1 MINPKMALPRQT
13 LADID
18 TPFLAL
24 DIDKMD
30 KNVARLATKLNNLGA
45 AIRPHLKTVKSIDAS
60 ERILENKSAGA
71 TVSTLK
77 EAEELAAAGFSNLL
91 YAVGIDPSKLPRV
104 IALRQQGVDISIL
117 LDSEFQAHAVVQ
129 ACINA
134 DIDIAVLIEI
144 DCDGHRGGILA
155 DDPKLLQIAAILKP
169 RQLLRGGLNHAGEAY
184 NFNCHEDLVACAE
197 NERATAVAAANN
209 LRKAGFN
216 CPVISIGSSPTA
228 HFSQN
233 LSGVTEVRAGV
244 YVFFD
249 LVMAGIGVCQI
260 EDIALSV
267 VTTVIG
273 HREDKGWIMI
283 DAGWMALSRDRGT
296 ARQKI
301 DQGYGLVCDLAG
313 VPIAGLIVA
322 DVSQEHGQI
331 SLRADSTALLPQ
343 LEIGTRLRI
352 LPNHACATG
361 AQHSQYYVVSNAQHK
376 QQIDCQPQQSIVQAV
391 WPRIKGW

>member
-1 MINPKMALPRQT
+1 MISPQLTLPRQT
-13 LADID
+13 LADVD

-30 KNVARLATKLNNLGA
+30 KNVARLANKLNALGA

-60 ERILENKSAGA
+60 ERILANKSAGA

-77 EAEELAAAGFSNLL
+77 EAEELAAAGFNNLL

-104 IALRQQGVDISIL
+104 MALRRQGVDIAIL
-117 LDSEFQAHAVVQ
+117 LDSEYQARAVID
-129 ACINA
+129 ACTET
-134 DIDIAVLIEI
+134 DIDIPVLIEI

-155 DDPKLLQIAAILKP
+155 DDPKLLQIAAILEP
-169 RQLLRGGLNHAGEAY
+169 RQLLRGVLNHAGESY
-184 NFNCHEDLVACAE
+184 SCDSPQDLIACAE
-197 NERATAVAAANN
+197 NERATAVAAAKN
-209 LRKAGFN
+209 LHKAGFN
-216 CPVISIGSSPTA
+216 CPMVSIGSSPTA
-228 HFSQN
+228 HFSAN
-233 LSGVTEVRAGV
+233 LKGVTEVRAGV

-313 VPIAGLIVA
+313 VPIPGLIVG

-331 SLRADSTALLPQ
+331 SLRADSTAQLPQ
-343 LEIGTRLRI
+343 LKIGTGLHI
-352 LPNHACATG
+352 LPKHACATG
-361 AQHSQYYVVSNAQHK
+361 AQHSQYHVFSAAQSEQK
-376 QQIDCQPQQSIVQAV
+376 TDSETQQLVVQAV

>member
-1 MINPKMALPRQT
+1 MISPQLTLPRQT
-13 LADID
+13 LADVD

-30 KNVARLATKLNNLGA
+30 KNVARLANKLNALGA

-60 ERILENKSAGA
+60 ERILANKSAGA

-77 EAEELAAAGFSNLL
+77 EAEELAAAGFNNLL

-104 IALRQQGVDISIL
+104 IALRRQGVDIAIL
-117 LDSEFQAHAVVQ
+117 LDSEYQARAVID
-129 ACINA
+129 ACTET
-134 DIDIAVLIEI
+134 DIDIPVLIEI

-155 DDPKLLQIAAILKP
+155 DDPKLLQIAAILEP
-169 RQLLRGGLNHAGEAY
+169 RQLLRGVLNHAGESY
-184 NFNCHEDLVACAE
+184 SCDSPQDLIACAE
-197 NERATAVAAANN
+197 NERATAVAAAKN
-209 LRKAGFN
+209 LHKAGFN
-216 CPVISIGSSPTA
+216 CPMVSIGSSPTA
-228 HFSQN
+228 HFSAN
-233 LSGVTEVRAGV
+233 LKGVTEVRAGV

-313 VPIAGLIVA
+313 VPIPGLIVG

-331 SLRADSTALLPQ
+331 SLRADSTAQLPQ
-343 LEIGTRLRI
+343 LKIGTRLRI

-361 AQHSQYYVVSNAQHK
+361 AQHSQYHVFSAAKSEQK
-376 QQIDCQPQQSIVQAV
+376 TDSETQQLAVQAV

>member
-1 MINPKMALPRQT
+1 MINPQLTLPRQT
-13 LADID
+13 LADVD

-30 KNVARLATKLNNLGA
+30 KNVARLANKLNALGA

-60 ERILENKSAGA
+60 ERILANKSAGA

-77 EAEELAAAGFSNLL
+77 EAEELAAAGFNNLL

-104 IALRQQGVDISIL
+104 IALRRQGVDIAIL
-117 LDSEFQAHAVVQ
+117 LDSEYQARAVID
-129 ACINA
+129 ACTET
-134 DIDIAVLIEI
+134 DIDIPVLIEI

-155 DDPKLLQIAAILKP
+155 DDPKLLQIAAILEP
-169 RQLLRGGLNHAGEAY
+169 RQLLRGVLNHAGESY
-184 NFNCHEDLVACAE
+184 SCDSPQDLIACAE
-197 NERATAVAAANN
+197 NERATAVAAAKN
-209 LRKAGFN
+209 LHKAGFN
-216 CPVISIGSSPTA
+216 CPMVSIGSSPTA
-228 HFSQN
+228 HFSAN
-233 LSGVTEVRAGV
+233 LKGVTEVRAGV

-249 LVMAGIGVCQI
+249 LVIAGIGVCQI

-313 VPIAGLIVA
+313 VPIPGLIVG

-331 SLRADSTALLPQ
+331 SLRADSTAQLPQ
-343 LEIGTRLRI
+343 LKIGTRLRI

-361 AQHSQYYVVSNAQHK
+361 AQHSQYHVFSAVQSE
-376 QQIDCQPQQSIVQAV
+376 QQTDSETQQLAVQAV

>member
-1 MINPKMALPRQT
+1 MINPQLTLPRQT
-13 LADID
+13 LADVD

-30 KNVARLATKLNNLGA
+30 KNVARLANKLNALGA

-60 ERILENKSAGA
+60 ERILANKSAGA

-77 EAEELAAAGFSNLL
+77 EAEELAAAGFNNLL

-104 IALRQQGVDISIL
+104 MALRRQGVDIAIL
-117 LDSEFQAHAVVQ
+117 LDSEHQAQAVID
-129 ACINA
+129 ACTET
-134 DIDIAVLIEI
+134 DIDIPVLIEI

-155 DDPKLLQIAAILKP
+155 DDPKLLQIAAILEP
-169 RQLLRGGLNHAGEAY
+169 RQLLRGVLNHAGESY
-184 NFNCHEDLVACAE
+184 SCDSPQDLIACAE
-197 NERATAVAAANN
+197 NERATAVAAAKN
-209 LRKAGFN
+209 LRKAGFS
-216 CPVISIGSSPTA
+216 CPVVSIGSSPTA
-228 HFSQN
+228 HFSAN
-233 LSGVTEVRAGV
+233 LKGVTEVRAGV

-313 VPIAGLIVA
+313 VPIPGLIVG

-331 SLRADSTALLPQ
+331 SLRTDSTAQLPQ
-343 LEIGTRLRI
+343 LKIGTRLRI

-361 AQHSQYYVVSNAQHK
+361 AQHSQYHVFSAAQSEQK
-376 QQIDCQPQQSIVQAV
+376 TDSETQQLAVQAV

>member
-1 MINPKMALPRQT
+1 MINPQLTLPRQT
-13 LADID
+13 LADVD

-30 KNVARLATKLNNLGA
+30 KNVARLANKLNALGA

-60 ERILENKSAGA
+60 ERILANKSAGA

-77 EAEELAAAGFSNLL
+77 EAEELAAAGFNNLL

-104 IALRQQGVDISIL
+104 MALRRQGVDIAIL
-117 LDSEFQAHAVVQ
+117 LDSEHQAQAVID
-129 ACINA
+129 ACTET
-134 DIDIAVLIEI
+134 DIDIPVLIEI

-155 DDPKLLQIAAILKP
+155 DDPKLLQIAAILEP
-169 RQLLRGGLNHAGEAY
+169 RQLLRGVLNHAGESY
-184 NFNCHEDLVACAE
+184 SCDSPQDLIACAE
-197 NERATAVAAANN
+197 NERATAVAAAKN
-209 LRKAGFN
+209 LHKAGFN
-216 CPVISIGSSPTA
+216 CPMVSIGSSPTA
-228 HFSQN
+228 HFSAN
-233 LSGVTEVRAGV
+233 LKGVTEVRAGV

-313 VPIAGLIVA
+313 VPIPGLIVG

-331 SLRADSTALLPQ
+331 SLRTDSTAQLPQ
-343 LEIGTRLRI
+343 LKIGTRLRI

-361 AQHSQYYVVSNAQHK
+361 AQHSQYHVFSAAQSEQK
-376 QQIDCQPQQSIVQAV
+376 TDSETQQLAVQAV

>member
-1 MINPKMALPRQT
+1 MISPQLTLPRQT
-13 LADID
+13 LADVD

-30 KNVARLATKLNNLGA
+30 KNVARLANKLNALGA

-60 ERILENKSAGA
+60 ERILANKSAGA

-77 EAEELAAAGFSNLL
+77 EAEELAAAGFNNLL

-104 IALRQQGVDISIL
+104 IALRRQGVDIAIL
-117 LDSEFQAHAVVQ
+117 LDSEYQARAVID
-129 ACINA
+129 ACTET
-134 DIDIAVLIEI
+134 DIDIPVLIEI

-155 DDPKLLQIAAILKP
+155 DDPKLLQIAAILEP
-169 RQLLRGGLNHAGEAY
+169 RQLLRGVLNHAGESY
-184 NFNCHEDLVACAE
+184 SCDSPQDLIACAE
-197 NERATAVAAANN
+197 NERATAVAAAKN
-209 LRKAGFN
+209 LHKAGFN
-216 CPVISIGSSPTA
+216 CPMVSIGSSPTA
-228 HFSQN
+228 HFSAN
-233 LSGVTEVRAGV
+233 LKGVTEVRAGV

-313 VPIAGLIVA
+313 VPIPGLIVG

-331 SLRADSTALLPQ
+331 SLRADSTAQLPQ
-343 LEIGTRLRI
+343 LKIGTRLRI

-361 AQHSQYYVVSNAQHK
+361 AQHSQYHVFSAAQSEQK
-376 QQIDCQPQQSIVQAV
+376 TDSETQQLVVQAV

>member
-1 MINPKMALPRQT
+1 MINPQIALPGQT

-24 DIDKMD
+24 DVGKMD
-30 KNVARLATKLNNLGA
+30 QNVARLATKLNDLGA

-60 ERILENKSAGA
+60 ERILANKSAGA

-91 YAVGIDPSKLPRV
+91 YAVGIDPGKLPRV
-104 IALRQQGVDISIL
+104 IALRQQGVDIAIL
-117 LDSEFQAHAVVQ
+117 LDSEFQARVVVE
-129 ACINA
+129 ACIEA
-134 DIDIAVLIEI
+134 DTDIAVLIEI

-155 DDPKLLQIAAILKP
+155 DDPKLLQIAAILAP
-169 RQLLRGGLNHAGEAY
+169 RQLLRGVLNHAGESY
-184 NFNCHEDLVACAE
+184 NFDCYEDLVACAE

-209 LRKAGFN
+209 LHRAGFN
-216 CPVISIGSSPTA
+216 CPVVSIGSSPTA
-228 HFSQN
+228 HFSQD

-273 HREDKGWIMI
+273 HRQDKGWIMI

-331 SLRADSTALLPQ
+331 SLRADSTAALPK

-361 AQHSQYYVVSNAQHK
+361 AQHSQYYVVNAAHTE
-376 QQIDCQPQQSIVQAV
+376 QQTDSSSQQLTVQAV

>member
-1 MINPKMALPRQT
+1 MVNSQIEVPSAT

-24 DIDKMD
+24 DLHKMD
-30 KNVARLATKLNNLGA
+30 RNVARLSTKLTAMGA

-60 ERILENKSAGA
+60 NRILASKSAPA
-71 TVSTLK
+71 TVSTIK

-91 YAVGIDPSKLPRV
+91 YAVGIDPVKLPRV
-104 IALRQQGVDISIL
+104 IALRRQGIDIAIL
-117 LDSEFQAHAVVQ
+117 LDSEFQAHAVVK
-129 ACINA
+129 ACTEA
-134 DIDIAVLIEI
+134 STDIPVLIEI

-155 DDPKLLQIAAILKP
+155 DAPKLLQIAAILEP
-169 RQLLRGGLNHAGEAY
+169 RQLLRGVLNHAGESYSCDNA
-184 NFNCHEDLVACAE
+184 EDLIACAE

-209 LRKAGFN
+209 LINAGFD
-216 CPVISIGSSPTA
+216 CAVVSIGSSPTA
-228 HFSQN
+228 HFSEN

-296 ARQKI
+296 ARQKV
-301 DQGYGLVCDLAG
+301 DQGYGLVCDFSG
-313 VPIAGLIVA
+313 VPIPGLIVA
-322 DVSQEHGQI
+322 QVSQEHGQI
-331 SLRADSTALLPQ
+331 AVRPDSDAPLPQ
-343 LEIGTRLRI
+343 LPIGTRLRI

-361 AQHSQYYVVSNAQHK
+361 AQHQQYHVFSSEQSEARVDSQLQQFTVS
-376 QQIDCQPQQSIVQAV
+376 AV

>member
-1 MINPKMALPRQT
+1 MISPQLTLPRQT
-13 LADID
+13 LADVD

-30 KNVARLATKLNNLGA
+30 KNVARLANKLNALGA

-60 ERILENKSAGA
+60 ERILANKSAGA

-77 EAEELAAAGFSNLL
+77 EAEELAAAGFNNLL

-104 IALRQQGVDISIL
+104 MALRRQGVDIAIL
-117 LDSEFQAHAVVQ
+117 LDSEHQAQAVID
-129 ACINA
+129 ACTET
-134 DIDIAVLIEI
+134 DIDIPVLIEI

-155 DDPKLLQIAAILKP
+155 DDPKLLQIAAILEP
-169 RQLLRGGLNHAGEAY
+169 RQLLRGVLNHAGESY
-184 NFNCHEDLVACAE
+184 SCDSPQDLIACAE
-197 NERATAVAAANN
+197 NERATAVAAAKN
-209 LRKAGFN
+209 LHKAGFN
-216 CPVISIGSSPTA
+216 CPMVSIGSSPTA
-228 HFSQN
+228 HFSAN
-233 LSGVTEVRAGV
+233 LKGVTEVRAGV

-313 VPIAGLIVA
+313 VPIPGLIVG

-331 SLRADSTALLPQ
+331 SLRTDSTAQLPQ
-343 LEIGTRLRI
+343 LKIGTRLRI

-361 AQHSQYYVVSNAQHK
+361 AQHSQYHVFSAAQSEQK
-376 QQIDCQPQQSIVQAV
+376 TDSETQQLAVQAV

>member
-1 MINPKMALPRQT
+1 
-13 LADID
+13 
-18 TPFLAL
+18 
-24 DIDKMD
+24 
-30 KNVARLATKLNNLGA
+30 
-45 AIRPHLKTVKSIDAS
+45 IDAS
-60 ERILENKSAGA
+60 NRILASKSAPA
-71 TVSTLK
+71 TVSTIK

-91 YAVGIDPSKLPRV
+91 YAVGIDPIKLPRV
-104 IALRQQGVDISIL
+104 IALRRQGIDIAIL
-117 LDSEFQAHAVVQ
+117 LDSEFQAHAVVL
-129 ACINA
+129 ACSEA
-134 DIDIAVLIEI
+134 STDIPVLIEI

-155 DDPKLLQIAAILKP
+155 DAPKLLQIAAILEP
-169 RQLLRGGLNHAGEAY
+169 RQLLRGVLNHAGESYSCDNA
-184 NFNCHEDLVACAE
+184 EDLIACAE

-209 LRKAGFN
+209 LINAGFD
-216 CPVISIGSSPTA
+216 CAVVSIGSSPTA
-228 HFSQN
+228 HFSEN

-273 HREDKGWIMI
+273 HRQDKGWIMI

-296 ARQKI
+296 ARQKV

-313 VPIAGLIVA
+313 VPIPGLIVTE
-322 DVSQEHGQI
+322 VSQEHGQI
-331 SLRADSTALLPQ
+331 SLRADSDAPLPQ
-343 LEIGTRLRI
+343 LPIGTRLRI

-361 AQHSQYYVVSNAQHK
+361 AQHQQYHVISSAQSEPQPDSKVQQLAVS
-376 QQIDCQPQQSIVQAV
+376 AV

>member
-1 MINPKMALPRQT
+1 MINPQLTLPRQT
-13 LADID
+13 LADVD

-30 KNVARLATKLNNLGA
+30 KNVARLANKLNALGA

-60 ERILENKSAGA
+60 ERILANKSAGA

-77 EAEELAAAGFSNLL
+77 EAEELAAAGFNNLL

-104 IALRQQGVDISIL
+104 MALRRQGVDIAIL
-117 LDSEFQAHAVVQ
+117 LDSEHQARAVID
-129 ACINA
+129 ACTET
-134 DIDIAVLIEI
+134 DIDIPVLIEI

-155 DDPKLLQIAAILKP
+155 DDPKLLQIAAILEP
-169 RQLLRGGLNHAGEAY
+169 RQLLRGVLNHAGESY
-184 NFNCHEDLVACAE
+184 SCDSPQDLIACAE
-197 NERATAVAAANN
+197 NERATAVAAAKN
-209 LRKAGFN
+209 LRKAGFS
-216 CPVISIGSSPTA
+216 CPVVSIGSSPTA
-228 HFSQN
+228 HFSAN
-233 LSGVTEVRAGV
+233 LKGVTEVRAGV

-313 VPIAGLIVA
+313 VPIPGLIVG

-331 SLRADSTALLPQ
+331 SLRTDSTAQLPQ
-343 LEIGTRLRI
+343 LKIGTRLRI

-361 AQHSQYYVVSNAQHK
+361 AQHSQYHVFSAAQSEQK
-376 QQIDCQPQQSIVQAV
+376 TDSETQQLAVQAV

>member
-1 MINPKMALPRQT
+1 MIDPQLTLPSQT
-13 LADID
+13 LADVD

-30 KNVARLATKLNNLGA
+30 KNVARLANRLNTLGA

-60 ERILENKSAGA
+60 QRILANKSAGA

-104 IALRQQGVDISIL
+104 IALRRKGVDIAIL
-117 LDSEFQAHAVVQ
+117 LDSEHQARAVID
-129 ACINA
+129 ACTETDIN
-134 DIDIAVLIEI
+134 IPVLIEI

-155 DDPKLLQIAAILKP
+155 HDPKLLQIATILQP
-169 RQLLRGGLNHAGEAY
+169 RQLLRGVLNHAGESY
-184 NFNCHEDLVACAE
+184 SCDNPKDLIACAE
-197 NERATAVAAANN
+197 NERATAVAAAKN
-209 LRKAGFN
+209 LHKAGFS
-216 CPVISIGSSPTA
+216 CPVVSIGSSPTA
-228 HFSQN
+228 HFSEN
-233 LSGVTEVRAGV
+233 LKGVTEVRAGV

-273 HREDKGWIMI
+273 HREDKGWIII

-296 ARQKI
+296 ARQKM

-313 VPIAGLIVA
+313 VPIPGLIVG

-331 SLRADSTALLPQ
+331 SIRADSSAQLPQ
-343 LEIGTRLRI
+343 LKIGTRLRI

-361 AQHSQYYVVSNAQHK
+361 AQHSQYYVFSAAQSK
-376 QQIDCQPQQSIVQAV
+376 QQTDSQTQPLAVQAV

>member
-1 MINPKMALPRQT
+1 MINPQLTLPRQT
-13 LADID
+13 LADVD

-30 KNVARLATKLNNLGA
+30 KNVARLANKLNALGA

-60 ERILENKSAGA
+60 ERILANKSAGA

-77 EAEELAAAGFSNLL
+77 EAEELAAAGFNNLL

-104 IALRQQGVDISIL
+104 IALRRQGVDIAIL
-117 LDSEFQAHAVVQ
+117 LDSEYQARAVID
-129 ACINA
+129 ACTET
-134 DIDIAVLIEI
+134 DIDIPVLIEI

-155 DDPKLLQIAAILKP
+155 DDPKLLQIAAILEP
-169 RQLLRGGLNHAGEAY
+169 RQLLRGVLNHAGESY
-184 NFNCHEDLVACAE
+184 SCDSPQDLIACAE
-197 NERATAVAAANN
+197 NERATAVAAAKN
-209 LRKAGFN
+209 LHKAGFN
-216 CPVISIGSSPTA
+216 CPMVSIGSSPTA
-228 HFSQN
+228 HFSAN
-233 LSGVTEVRAGV
+233 LKGVTEVRAGV

-313 VPIAGLIVA
+313 VPIPGLIVG

-331 SLRADSTALLPQ
+331 SLRADSTAQLPQ
-343 LEIGTRLRI
+343 LKIGTRLRI

-361 AQHSQYYVVSNAQHK
+361 AQHSQYHVFSAAQSEQK
-376 QQIDCQPQQSIVQAV
+376 TDSETQQLAVQAV